1 MKVTLTENQITKLM
15 SNYKLL
21 NEGPEPTV
29 VTQSID
35 LGATWPSGKY
45 LITPKIQKEMVVKLK
60 PLVDFLLSNPS
71 SKVKITISAGESRV
85 TNYDREKCQNGDYSE
100 NCKLQAQALSK
111 LRGEQV
117 QILLQKQF
125 DFLKKEG
132 KIMSIPEI
140 PTVKTV
146 LGSTSY
152 TPGKD
157 KSEDPK
163 YRKEQFVKLLIDAS
177 ASYECLVGLKVR
189 IATKGKP
196 HVCDE
201 AIFDIQLNN
210 QSLGVA
216 NLNNAVKDISDNS
229 SITENIN
236 KRIKAKVNTYNR
248 IFTPKLASFW
258 TDLYTNKI
266 RYMGRKGPDPRL
278 KPEDLNTLVVFGKT
292 LGEHGYP
299 QKTWSEFDDATRNKF
314 VKYMKGLELLR
325 IGGISYSKDTVVDE
339 LIVKKMG
346 TLYPE
351 IKDMLGRSITDGT
364 NADMKLLKKLKAIK
378 GRESD
383 GKLGGPRSQTFTID
397 SERAQSVVKA
407 SSVKDELVLTLT
419 PLVGRSG
426 PYSFL
431 YKSGS
436 HSDVPLVTI
445 TNGSGEELYN
455 GAPNIKMNRGSMEQ
469 TVLLKTDLCGKPIT

>member
-29 VTQSID
+29 VTKSID
-35 LGATWPSGKY
+35 LGATWSSGKY
-45 LITPKIQKEMVVKLK
+45 LITPNIKKDMVGKLK

-100 NCKLQAQALSK
+100 NCKLQPQALSK

-117 QILLQKQF
+117 QIFLQNQF
-125 DFLKKEG
+125 NVLKTEG

-140 PTVKTV
+140 PTVETV

-163 YRKEQFVKLLIDAS
+163 YREEQFVKLLIDAS

-189 IATKGKP
+189 ISTKGDP
-196 HVCDE
+196 HKCDE

-216 NLNNAVKDISDNS
+216 NLNNGSYDIGNTN
-229 SITENIN
+229 SITKNIN
-236 KRIKAKVNTYNR
+236 DKIKMKVNTYNNT
-248 IFTPKLASFW
+248 FKPKLDAFW
-258 TDLYTNKI
+258 TDLYSNKI
-266 RYMGRKGPDPRL
+266 RYMGRKGPDPL
-278 KPEDLNTLVVFGKT
+278 IPEDLNTLVVFGKT

-299 QKTWSEFDDATRNKF
+299 QKSWPEFDDLTRSKF
-314 VKYMKGLELLR
+314 VHYMKGLEFKRL
-325 IGGISYSKDTVVDE
+325 GGISYSKDTVVDE
-339 LIVKKMG
+339 LMVKKMG
-346 TLYPE
+346 NLYPE

-364 NADMKLLKKLKAIK
+364 NADMNLLKKLKDIS
-378 GRESD
+378 GRESN
-383 GKLGGPRSQTFTID
+383 GILGGPRSQTFMID
-397 SERAQSVVKA
+397 SEKAQSVVNA

-419 PLVGRSG
+419 PLVGKSG

-431 YKSGS
+431 YRDGS

-445 TNGSGEELYN
+445 TNGSGKELYN
-455 GAPNIKMNRGSMEQ
+455 GAPNVKMVRGSMEK

>member
-1 MKVTLTENQITKLM
+1 MKVTLTELQITKLM

-29 VTQSID
+29 VTKSID
-35 LGATWPSGKY
+35 LGATWSSGKY
-45 LITPKIQKEMVVKLK
+45 LITPNIQKDMVGKLK
-60 PLVDFLLSNPS
+60 PLIDFLLKNPS

-100 NCKLQAQALSK
+100 NCKLQPQALSK

-117 QILLQKQF
+117 QIFLQNQF
-125 DFLKKEG
+125 NVLKTEG

-140 PTVKTV
+140 PTVETV

-163 YRKEQFVKLLIDAS
+163 YREEQFVKLLIDAS

-189 IATKGKP
+189 IATKGSP

-216 NLNNAVKDISDNS
+216 NLNNGTFDIA
-229 SITENIN
+229 NIN
-236 KRIKAKVNTYNR
+236 SMSTRINNTIRGKVNTYNNV
-248 IFTPKLASFW
+248 FTPKLAVFW
-258 TDLYTNKI
+258 TDLFQKI
-266 RYMGRKGPDPRL
+266 KYMGPKRGTDARFTGT
-278 KPEDLNTLVVFGKT
+278 DLNTFVVFGKT

-299 QKTWSEFDDATRNKF
+299 QKSWYEFDGPTRTKF
-314 VKYMKGLELLR
+314 VNYLKGLELSR

-351 IKDMLGRSITDGT
+351 IKDMLGKSITDGS
-364 NADMKLLKKLKAIK
+364 NGNLNLLKKLKEISE
-378 GRESD
+378 RESD
-383 GKLGGPRSQTFTID
+383 GKLGGPRAQTFIID
-397 SERAQSVVKA
+397 SERAQSVVNA

-419 PLVGRSG
+419 PLVGKSG

-431 YKSGS
+431 YKQGS
-436 HSDVPLVTI
+436 HSDVPQVTI
-445 TNGSGEELYN
+445 TNGSGKELYK
-455 GAPNIKMNRGSMEQ
+455 GEPNVEMVRGSMDK